1 MKAEIKNATATYT
14 GGGIYIYYGQ
24 LQDGTFFRAGDC
36 EDFIEICNADTSKE
50 DADYCEFYEVHRV
63 KTLNG
68 EEYKAFW
75 NEMLLWIIENKPEG
89 NYQAYELERRMI
101 KEN

>member
-1 MKAEIKNATATYT
+1 MKVEIKNAMATYT

-24 LQDGTFFRAGDC
+24 LVDGTFFRTGDC

-68 EEYKAFW
+68 EEYKVFW

-89 NYQAYELERRMI
+89 NYQTYELEKRMI
-101 KEN
+101 K